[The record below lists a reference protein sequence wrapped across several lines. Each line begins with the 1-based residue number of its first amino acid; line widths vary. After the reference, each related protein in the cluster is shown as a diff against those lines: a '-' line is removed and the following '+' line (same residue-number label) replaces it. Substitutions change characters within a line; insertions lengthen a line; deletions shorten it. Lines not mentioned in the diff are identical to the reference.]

1 MIASIAPAAIRFYP
15 NPCAARVR
23 RTLPSKELIMRLTF
37 ANAARR
43 SCCAFLAVLLCALP
57 VAAQSWPAKPVRV
70 IVPFP
75 PGGASDAL
83 ARIVAQKMGEQLSQ
97 SFVVENRP
105 GAASTIG
112 IAEAAKAP
120 ADGYTLLLAAA
131 PFVITQYVYPKLS
144 YDVRKDFVPLGLL
157 QTTPTLLVVNPA
169 LGVASVTDFL
179 KLARAKPGQVSY
191 ATPGSGSLPHLIGE
205 LLKMQAGVDLLHVP
219 YKGGGPALAD
229 LLAGHANSAFLSPI
243 EVNAH
248 IKSGKLIA
256 LAATSARRTPSLAS
270 LPTLAE
276 SGVSDFESLAWFGF
290 VARAG
295 TPADVMA
302 KLSEHLQR
310 AVNHPEV
317 KGKIAQSGDVPA
329 ATVQEFADLLAREHP
344 RWERTVKSANIKP
357 E

>member
-1 MIASIAPAAIRFYP
+1 
-15 NPCAARVR
+15 
-23 RTLPSKELIMRLTF
+23 MRLSF
-37 ANAARR
+37 KHPVQRF
-43 SCCAFLAVLLCALP
+43 CAWALLLLCGVCGP
-57 VAAQSWPAKPVRV
+57 VWAQSWPAKPVRV
-70 IVPFP
+70 VVPFP

-83 ARIVAQKMGEQLSQ
+83 ARMVAQKLGEQLGQ
-97 SFVVENRP
+97 PFVVENKP

-131 PFVITQYVYPKLS
+131 PFVITQYVYPKLA
-144 YDVRKDFVPLGLL
+144 YDVRKDFVPVGLL
-157 QTTPTLLVVNPA
+157 QTTPTLLVVNPQ
-169 LGVASVTDFL
+169 LGVGNVADFL
-179 KLARAKPGQVSY
+179 KLARSKPGQISY

-205 LLKMQAGVDLLHVP
+205 LLKLQAGVDLLHVP

-256 LAATSARRTPSLAS
+256 LAATSVKRSPSLAG

-295 TPADVMA
+295 TPGDVLA
-302 KLSEHLQR
+302 KLSEHLVR
-310 AVNHPEV
+310 AVNSPDI

-329 ATVQEFADLLAREHP
+329 ATVQEFSDLLAREHV
-344 RWERTVKSANIKP
+344 RWERTVKTANIKP

>member
-1 MIASIAPAAIRFYP
+1 
-15 NPCAARVR
+15 
-23 RTLPSKELIMRLTF
+23 MRLSF
-37 ANAARR
+37 KHPVQRF
-43 SCCAFLAVLLCALP
+43 CAWALLLLCGVCGP
-57 VAAQSWPAKPVRV
+57 VWAQSWPAKPVRV
-70 IVPFP
+70 VVPFP

-83 ARIVAQKMGEQLSQ
+83 ARMVAQKLGEQLGQ
-97 SFVVENRP
+97 PFVVENKP

-131 PFVITQYVYPKLS
+131 PFVITQYVYPKLT
-144 YDVRKDFVPLGLL
+144 YEVRKDFVPVGLL
-157 QTTPTLLVVNPA
+157 QTTPTLLVVNPQ
-169 LGVASVTDFL
+169 LGVGNVADFL
-179 KLARAKPGQVSY
+179 KLAKSKPGQISY

-205 LLKMQAGVDLLHVP
+205 LLKLQAGVDLLHVP

-256 LAATSARRTPSLAS
+256 LAATSVKRSPSLAG

-295 TPADVMA
+295 TPGDVLA
-302 KLSEHLQR
+302 KLSEHLVR
-310 AVNHPEV
+310 AVNSPDI
-317 KGKIAQSGDVPA
+317 KGRIAQSGDVPA
-329 ATVQEFADLLAREHP
+329 ATVQEFSDLLAREHV
-344 RWERTVKSANIKP
+344 RWERTVRTANIKP

>member
-1 MIASIAPAAIRFYP
+1 M
-15 NPCAARVR
+15 
-23 RTLPSKELIMRLTF
+23 
-37 ANAARR
+37 
-43 SCCAFLAVLLCALP
+43 
-57 VAAQSWPAKPVRV
+57 
-70 IVPFP
+70 
-75 PGGASDAL
+75 
-83 ARIVAQKMGEQLSQ
+83 
-97 SFVVENRP
+97 VENRP

-144 YDVRKDFVPLGLL
+144 YDVRKDFVPVGLL

-169 LGVASVTDFL
+169 LGVASVADFL
-179 KLARAKPGQVSY
+179 KLARAKPGQISY

-248 IKSGKLIA
+248 IKSGKLLA
-256 LAATSARRTPSLAS
+256 LAATSARRTPSLTS

-295 TPADVMA
+295 TPIDVMA

-310 AVNHPEV
+310 AVNNPEV
-317 KGKIAQSGDVPA
+317 RAKIAQSGDVPA

>member
-1 MIASIAPAAIRFYP
+1 MRVPFKHPVQRF
-15 NPCAARVR
+15 CAWA
-23 RTLPSKELIMRLTF
+23 LL
-37 ANAARR
+37 
-43 SCCAFLAVLLCALP
+43 LLCGVCGP
-57 VAAQSWPAKPVRV
+57 VWAQSWPAKPVRV
-70 IVPFP
+70 VVPFP

-83 ARIVAQKMGEQLSQ
+83 ARMVAQKLGEQLGQ
-97 SFVVENRP
+97 PFVVENKP

-131 PFVITQYVYPKLS
+131 PFVITQYVYPKLA
-144 YDVRKDFVPLGLL
+144 YEVRKDFVPVGLL
-157 QTTPTLLVVNPA
+157 QTTPTLLVVNPQ
-169 LGVASVTDFL
+169 LGVGNVADFL
-179 KLARAKPGQVSY
+179 KLARSKPGQISY

-205 LLKMQAGVDLLHVP
+205 LLKLQAGVDLLHVP

-256 LAATSARRTPSLAS
+256 LAATSVKRSPSLAG

-295 TPADVMA
+295 TPGDVLA
-302 KLSEHLQR
+302 KLSEHLVR
-310 AVNHPEV
+310 AVNSPDI

-329 ATVQEFADLLAREHP
+329 ATVQEFSDLLAREHV
-344 RWERTVKSANIKP
+344 RWERTVKTANIKP

>member
-1 MIASIAPAAIRFYP
+1 
-15 NPCAARVR
+15 
-23 RTLPSKELIMRLTF
+23 MRLSF
-37 ANAARR
+37 KHPVQRF
-43 SCCAFLAVLLCALP
+43 CAWALLLLCGVCGP
-57 VAAQSWPAKPVRV
+57 VWAQSWPAKPVRV
-70 IVPFP
+70 VVPFP

-83 ARIVAQKMGEQLSQ
+83 ARLVAQKLGEQLGQ
-97 SFVVENRP
+97 PFVVENKP

-131 PFVITQYVYPKLS
+131 PFVITQYVYPKLA
-144 YDVRKDFVPLGLL
+144 YDVRKDFVPVGLL
-157 QTTPTLLVVNPA
+157 QTTPTLLVVNPQ
-169 LGVASVTDFL
+169 LGVGNVADFL
-179 KLARAKPGQVSY
+179 KLARSKPGQISY

-205 LLKMQAGVDLLHVP
+205 LLKLQAGVDLLHVP

-256 LAATSARRTPSLAS
+256 LAATSVKRSPSLAG

-295 TPADVMA
+295 TPGDVLA
-302 KLSEHLQR
+302 KLSEHLVR
-310 AVNHPEV
+310 AVNSPDI

-329 ATVQEFADLLAREHP
+329 ATVQEFSDLLAREHV
-344 RWERTVKSANIKP
+344 RWERTVKTANIKP

>member
-1 MIASIAPAAIRFYP
+1 MSHSTSFLS
-15 NPCAARVR
+15 R
-23 RTLPSKELIMRLTF
+23 RALQGLVSALLLLLSAGF
-37 ANAARR
+37 A
-43 SCCAFLAVLLCALP
+43 
-57 VAAQSWPAKPVRV
+57 AAQTWPARPVRV
-70 IVPFP
+70 VVPFP

-83 ARIVAQKMGEQLSQ
+83 ARTVAQKMGEQLGQ
-97 SFVVENRP
+97 TFVVENKP

-131 PFVITQYVYPKLS
+131 PFVITQYVYPRLP
-144 YDVRKDFVPLGLL
+144 YDGRKDFVPLGLL
-157 QTTPTLLVVNPA
+157 QTTPTLLVVHPS
-169 LGVASVTDFL
+169 LGTASVADFL
-179 KLARAKPGQVSY
+179 NIAKARPGQISY

-205 LLKMQAGVDLLHVP
+205 LLKLQAGVDLLHVP

-248 IKSGKLIA
+248 LKSGKLVA
-256 LAATSARRTPSLAS
+256 LAATSLKRTPGLAGI
-270 LPTLAE
+270 PTLAE

-290 VARAG
+290 MARAG
-295 TPADVMA
+295 TPPDVLA

-310 AVNHPEV
+310 ALKSPEV
-317 KGKIAQSGDVPA
+317 HQKIAQSGDVPA
-329 ATVQEFADLLAREHP
+329 ATVQEFADLLAREHV

>member
-1 MIASIAPAAIRFYP
+1 
-15 NPCAARVR
+15 
-23 RTLPSKELIMRLTF
+23 MRLPF
-37 ANAARR
+37 KHPVQRF
-43 SCCAFLAVLLCALP
+43 CAWVLILLCWVCGP
-57 VAAQSWPAKPVRV
+57 VWAQSWPAKPVRV
-70 IVPFP
+70 VVPFP

-83 ARIVAQKMGEQLSQ
+83 ARMVAQKLGEQLGQ
-97 SFVVENRP
+97 PFVVENKP

-131 PFVITQYVYPKLS
+131 PFVITQYVYPKLT
-144 YDVRKDFVPLGLL
+144 YEVRKDFVPVGLL
-157 QTTPTLLVVNPA
+157 QTTPTLLVVNPQ
-169 LGVASVTDFL
+169 LGVGNVADFL
-179 KLARAKPGQVSY
+179 KLAKSKPGQISY

-205 LLKMQAGVDLLHVP
+205 LLKLQAGVDLLHVP

-256 LAATSARRTPSLAS
+256 LAATSVKRSPSLAG

-295 TPADVMA
+295 TPGDVLA
-302 KLSEHLQR
+302 KLSEHLVR
-310 AVNHPEV
+310 AVNSPDI
-317 KGKIAQSGDVPA
+317 KGRIAQSGDVPA
-329 ATVQEFADLLAREHP
+329 ATVQEFSDLLAREHV
-344 RWERTVKSANIKP
+344 RWERTVRTANIKP